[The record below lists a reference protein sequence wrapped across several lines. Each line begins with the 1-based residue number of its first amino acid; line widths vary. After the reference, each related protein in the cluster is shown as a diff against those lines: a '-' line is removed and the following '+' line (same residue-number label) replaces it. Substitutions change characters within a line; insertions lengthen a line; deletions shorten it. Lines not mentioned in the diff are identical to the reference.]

1 MLAELRVEIIRLR
14 GFAGKEVSQVT
25 KLSECRTEQNVL
37 KAFQTESQ
45 LREEYASFAEIAER
59 EGKMQLAK
67 IFRASSASEDII
79 ARMFLRSLHETAHG
93 TSELW
98 AAGLFDTKKV
108 KDSSKENLATALNE
122 ARGVMSMYP
131 QMIKDAEKEGAIWD
145 LAREFFSY
153 AESVEKAH
161 ATIFEKALESFDAL
175 SDVDYYV
182 CESCGNTVEKSPSET
197 CQICKSKKSA
207 FKVVH

>member
-1 MLAELRVEIIRLR
+1 MA
-14 GFAGKEVSQVT
+14 KM
-25 KLSECRTEQNVL
+25 SECRTEKNVL

-45 LREEYASFAEIAER
+45 LREEYASFAEVAER
-59 EGKMQLAK
+59 EGNKQIAKM
-67 IFRASSASEDII
+67 FRASSASEDII

-93 TSELW
+93 TNELW

-108 KDSSKENLATALNE
+108 KESSKENLAIALNE

-131 QMIKDAEKEGAIWD
+131 QMIKDAEKDGAIWD
-145 LAREFFSY
+145 LAREFFTN
-153 AESVEKAH
+153 AESVEKVH
-161 ATIFEKALESFDAL
+161 ANIFEKALVNFDAI

-182 CESCGNTVEKSPSET
+182 CESCGNTVEKSPSKT

-207 FKVVH
+207 FKVVQ